1 MAQTRTVHSS
11 APCSAPFP
19 FPLRNASGAHCGMLS
34 HFVLALV
41 MALFSLLSIG
51 LSIGALVSP
60 YCSMIASIS
69 AAQNPLTLLPTTIV
83 ISLTLS
89 SEQCAGGLCGGGP
102 LGTASV
108 WPSVGGDSATAYL
121 DITKSTCSSNLVTQ
135 GACAAYQQG
144 ANLAYSLGAGGTALF
159 IIGILLTVPIVCGAC
174 GAMIRAR
181 GGSLSAASA
190 RLAAPGLLL
199 IICALVFACNVIAVI
214 LGSTA
219 ASTMQSAEAAAAD
232 SFGITVTP
240 GPLAGAGFVAGV
252 FATLFAFGALL
263 VAAAVACCN
272 CGGGTA
278 KRRSIGTPASPA
290 TMRVVASLRATS
302 SAAVVVAVAP
312 QPAEKKSKRASARPS
327 AARNSAR
334 GQEL

>member
-1 MAQTRTVHSS
+1 
-11 APCSAPFP
+11 
-19 FPLRNASGAHCGMLS
+19 MLS

-41 MALFSLLSIG
+41 VALFSMLSIG

-60 YCSMIASIS
+60 YCSIS
-69 AAQNPLTLLPTTIV
+69 ATAQDPLTSLPTTIV

-102 LGTASV
+102 LGLASV
-108 WPSVGGDSATAYL
+108 WPSVGGDAATTYL
-121 DITKSTCSSNLVTQ
+121 DITKSTCSGKL
-135 GACAAYQQG
+135 GFDGCAAYQQG

-232 SFGITVTP
+232 PFGISITS
-240 GPLAGAGFVAGV
+240 GPLAGAGLVAGA
-252 FATLFAFGALL
+252 FAALFAFGALL

-312 QPAEKKSKRASARPS
+312 QPAERKSKRASARPS

-334 GQEL
+334 GQGL